1 MPNDP
6 QDYYKY
12 LEMQVKE
19 RGQVPLDPHMIKRYS
34 DDNDEEKKKEVDK
47 KVKSL
52 EEFDKQ
58 FEELYEERNNIDKEC
73 NKEHD
78 KLDKRYQQLYKQRKN
93 LLKSFEDKVR
103 KLFGVVD
110 VTVEHDK
117 HHLTIGA
124 RVGIYR
130 DIKPTILFDYD
141 FENIRYE
148 SIEVRNADIIK
159 TLYEEVYGYPQKK
172 NTKTACKIETSTYTL
187 CTNEEGEKVNG

>member
-73 NKEHD
+73 NK
-78 KLDKRYQQLYKQRKN
+78 
-93 LLKSFEDKVR
+93 
-103 KLFGVVD
+103 
-110 VTVEHDK
+110 EHDK